1 MFKILTAGLVGKAL
15 SSFAKSKK
23 GIDLGLNDEIVK
35 AVSEYLER
43 DVKLEKEI
51 LSQFESARDHD
62 LNMANKNSNI
72 INNIR
77 GIVRPVCT
85 FIAFA
90 WYLYAKINNIIL
102 TVEDYTIIGGIL
114 AFWFGFRS
122 IDKKSSS

>member
-1 MFKILTAGLVGKAL
+1 MLKILTAGLLGNAL

-23 GIDLGLNDEIVK
+23 GIDLGINDEIVK

-43 DVKLEKEI
+43 DIKLEKEI
-51 LSQFESARDHD
+51 LSQIESARSHD
-62 LNMANKNSNI
+62 LNTSSKNSSI

-77 GIVRPVCT
+77 GIVRPICT

-90 WYLYAKINNIIL
+90 WYLYAKIHNIAL

-122 IDKKSSS
+122 IDKKSSL